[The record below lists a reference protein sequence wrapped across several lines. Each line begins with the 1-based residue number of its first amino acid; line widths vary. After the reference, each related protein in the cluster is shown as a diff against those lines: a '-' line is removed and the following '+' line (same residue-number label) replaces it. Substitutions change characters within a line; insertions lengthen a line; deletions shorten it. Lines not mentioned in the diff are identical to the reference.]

1 MVGLVRIVGNIN
13 SEFVKHG
20 ILTLVILFIGTMV
33 TRFLGRTS
41 RYLHYRLWY
50 DLVWMGVRPTSLI
63 S

>member
-41 RYLHYRLWY
+41 PRDPPPSRDNVYFKSIFL
-50 DLVWMGVRPTSLI
+50 
-63 S
+63 